1 MVEVTFR
8 LQSQEGGVAGAAI
21 LAAYPNGTY
30 RTGLTDA
37 SGEWSLDLYR
47 VDQEMTVLV
56 AAEGFKPLCES
67 VVPNGAVVRG
77 AVVDL
82 ELTPSPNGRRAV
94 LFTKST
100 GYIPGVEG
108 RLNPINDGRTYV
120 YADNIAVNGRVA
132 DPAGFEIGEP
142 LHLIDVYGVETE
154 IRFLAATGQFSL
166 IEFTEPRPFGV
177 QR

>member
-1 MVEVTFR
+1 MPEVTFR
-8 LQSQEGGVAGAAI
+8 LHTTEGGGVADAAI

-37 SGEWSLDLYR
+37 DGEWSLDLYR
-47 VDQEMTVLV
+47 VDQDMTVLA
-56 AAEGFKPLCES
+56 AAEGHRPLCDT
-67 VVPNGAVVRG
+67 VRPDRD
-77 AVVDL
+77 AI
-82 ELTPSPNGRRAV
+82 ELVMERSTDRRSAV

-120 YADNIAVNGRVA
+120 HADNIAVNGRVA
-132 DPAGFEIGEP
+132 DPAAFEVGEP

-154 IRFLAATGQFSL
+154 IRFVAVTAQFSL
-166 IEFTEPRPFGV
+166 IEYTEPRPFGA
-177 QR
+177 QP